1 MSDALPITFVP
12 GFLSHNGRL
21 SPPEPAVKH
30 VPEWY
35 KGLTKFYKSN
45 EEETLN
51 VQNNIGTDGALV
63 STKMCMPF
71 FDALT
76 AGYHYVLENDLYVDL
91 DKDGKPIISW
101 DGEVMLV
108 DKRPIVDIVVPDN
121 CHPIHYGWRMNW
133 YYETPPGYSV
143 LITHPMNRYD
153 LPFYVQ
159 SGIVES
165 DIWGLPVFTAFF
177 LKRNFTGVIKKGTPL
192 FQIIPFKRDTWE
204 MEVIETEEELNKH
217 ELRAEN
223 RRSRIYGYY
232 KETTWIRKVFGI
244 KNKKLKEI
252 NFDDE

>member
-1 MSDALPITFVP
+1 VSDALPITFVP